1 MPEIEKLGGDY
12 KTDVLIVGGGMA
24 GLMCARLLT
33 YAGVECAVVE
43 KGRICGGVTKNT
55 TAKITAQHGAI
66 YSKLIKT
73 LGREKAQ
80 MYLKANLEAVEGI
93 ADMCKNIDCN
103 FERKDAFLYS
113 GRETEELD
121 AEADALKEL
130 GYNTEIYRCDLPFE
144 EAVGIK
150 MPNQAQFEPLKFLRS
165 LVNGLTVFENT
176 EVISIKGSTAFT
188 DTGKI
193 SAERII
199 VTTHFPFINTKGL
212 YSLKMYQERSYVT
225 ALENACDIGG
235 IYTPIKS
242 GGISMRNAGEYLL
255 IGGFG
260 GRTGSP
266 CGAWDALGG
275 FAKDK
280 LPDAKEKYRW
290 AAQDCMALD
299 SVPYIGRYSA
309 SSPQLYV
316 ATGFNKWG
324 MTSSFAAA
332 SVLRDMITTGGS
344 EYADLFNP
352 QRSMMRKQLL
362 INGFKYASSLLK
374 PFGNRCPHLGC
385 RLEWNGAEHSWDCP
399 CHGSRFAQDGKLL
412 DNPATGG
419 KHMKNE
425 RADKMNNDKKIV
437 ITTRDRVLRAWQNST
452 ELVRDFENYAKETS
466 DDKTAAE
473 MFQKYAVDEGRHAAE
488 LLKLLHNYQDNGTV

>member
-1 MPEIEKLGGDY
+1 MISLWSSETKMPEFEKLGGDC

-33 YAGVECAVVE
+33 DAGVECAVVE

-121 AEADALKEL
+121 AEANALKEL
-130 GYNTEIYRCDLPFE
+130 GYNTEICRCDLPFE
-144 EAVGIK
+144 KAVGIK
-150 MPNQAQFEPLKFLRS
+150 MPNQAQFEPLKFLCS

-193 SAERII
+193 TAERII

-225 ALENACDIGG
+225 ALENACDIVG

-275 FAKDK
+275 FAKEK

-290 AAQDCMALD
+290 AAQDCMTLD

-344 EYADLFNP
+344 EYAELFDP

-425 RADKMNNDKKIV
+425 R
-437 ITTRDRVLRAWQNST
+437 T
-452 ELVRDFENYAKETS
+452 
-466 DDKTAAE
+466 
-473 MFQKYAVDEGRHAAE
+473 
-488 LLKLLHNYQDNGTV
+488 